1 MYGITFNFPK
11 RECING
17 IPRATEL
24 PKQEERPRR
33 ALSSVLF
40 CNKNLETWKP
50 IKKINIPPPKKDI
63 SNNNVSLQITFNL
76 IEINKSNIY
85 MHENIININ

>member
-1 MYGITFNFPK
+1 MYGITLNFPK

-17 IPRATEL
+17 TPRATEL

-40 CNKNLETWKP
+40 CNKSLEIWKP
-50 IKKINIPPPKKDI
+50 IKKTNIPPPKNDI
-63 SNNNVSLQITFNL
+63 SNNKVL
-76 IEINKSNIY
+76 IRGNSICQK
-85 MHENIININ
+85 